1 MDERTQLEQI
11 APGFLIAAP
20 MLRDPNF
27 ERTVVLMCIMSDEG
41 AMGLVINREAPLN
54 MRDILTQLGL
64 ACADEGQKALMLGGP
79 VAQDSGLLLYSVAPG
94 ASRREDELIV
104 TDELRLCPNRDL
116 LQAIGEGQGPDQYH
130 MFLGHSGW
138 GPGQL
143 ENELAHGAWIPA
155 TLRLDLIFSVPI
167 EQRWDEALRGEGI
180 HPAGFATRRPSA

>member
-1 MDERTQLEQI
+1 MEQI

-27 ERTVVLMCIMSDEG
+27 ERTVVLMCIMSDDG

-64 ACADEGQKALMLGGP
+64 ACVGEGAQSLMLGGP
-79 VAQDSGLLLYSVAPG
+79 VAQDSGLLLYRVDPAATG
-94 ASRREDELIV
+94 RDDELTV
-104 TDELRLCPNRDL
+104 AEDLRLCPNRDL
-116 LQAIGEGQGPDQYH
+116 LKAIGEGEGPAQYH
-130 MFLGHSGW
+130 MFLGHAGW

-155 TLRLDLIFSVPI
+155 SLRLDLIFSVPI
-167 EQRWDEALRGEGI
+167 EERWDEALRGEGI
-180 HPAGFATRRPSA
+180 HPAGFGGRRPSA